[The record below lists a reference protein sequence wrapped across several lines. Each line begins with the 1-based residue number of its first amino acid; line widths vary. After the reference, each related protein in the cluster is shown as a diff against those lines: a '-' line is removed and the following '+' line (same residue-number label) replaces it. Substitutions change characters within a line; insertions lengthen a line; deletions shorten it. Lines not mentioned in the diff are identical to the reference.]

1 MMGFLQMVINL
12 AYALAFWY
20 GWSLTE
26 EVNSSGKSEY
36 SVGVILLVFFNIIIG
51 VFSLGNNFELSNEND

>member
-36 SVGVILLVFFNIIIG
+36 SVGVILLVFFTILSG
-51 VFSLGNNFELSNEND
+51 VLGLGNL